1 MPTHTASPLSFV
13 VFLWGGVADTKKIS
27 WASWDKVTAPK
38 NSGGLGLGSLKA
50 FNISLIAKWWWRL
63 RNNKEAIWCKVITG
77 IHNLNNKPSHQMS
90 DKSIIGVWKN
100 IAGIKEDLEK
110 VGVNM
115 EEVFK
120 KEVRSC
126 RETIVRRI
134 SHIQHLNLV
143 HRLRRDLEHPDEIPF
158 KKCFKLFKYTRENF
172 WVLRFWLDKWNGD
185 STLKEAFP
193 QLYRLEKKKHC
204 KIGDRIKT
212 TQIQWEWRSS
222 TAAET
227 LTQDINILSTR
238 IGNFR
243 PSIGED
249 GWICN
254 LAEDGNFRV
263 RDLRQA
269 IDTTQLGASM
279 EDIINWTHDV
289 PIKVSCF
296 IWRANLGRILTSCA
310 LMKRGIQIY
319 SLICSFCNNAEEDE
333 MNVLW
338 NCPFAVMI
346 WEWVLK
352 WCGMQKPT
360 ANSISDVLKAMD
372 QVDGSAKKRKDMTAI
387 CYGTMWMIWKA
398 RCDWIFK
405 KRRHSPT
412 KVADEVKTIV
422 YTWLKHRRS
431 KCHYS
436 WINWCIDPEAQ
447 RKKRCRLV
455 DGRESKRTKGSPGID
470 KAGVGTRK

>member
-1 MPTHTASPLSFV
+1 MPTHTTSPVNLFKYVLMAMLSFV

-90 DKSIIGVWKN
+90 DKSITGVWKN

-120 KEVRSC
+120 KEVRS
-126 RETIVRRI
+126 
-134 SHIQHLNLV
+134 
-143 HRLRRDLEHPDEIPF
+143 
-158 KKCFKLFKYTRENF
+158 Y
-172 WVLRFWLDKWNGD
+172 KWNGD
-185 STLKEAFP
+185 NTLKEAFP
-193 QLYRLEKKKHC
+193 QLYRLEKKKHY

-227 LTQDINILSTR
+227 LTRDINILSTR

-436 WINWCIDPEAQ
+436 WINWCIDPEIPTFDVLDPRDQ
-447 RKKRCRLV
+447 
-455 DGRESKRTKGSPGID
+455 GRSLGGNLWSGVQKNKGQSRNRQSGSRNSEVTEQSGRPGID
-470 KAGVGTRK
+470 VRRPTQISGQAHSMSS